1 VARKG
6 MATVEVKQPMTRKQ
20 MAFIIALNAVISTL
34 ITLLLV
40 LVILPALHVTTVPRS
55 TTPTSSVAER
65 ITQSASEVS
74 PTPTPVIHVVQAG
87 DTISG
92 LALKY
97 DVPAED
103 IMAANNLQNPNFLQ
117 VGTELIIPVGGLP
130 QATATFTP
138 APTPTDTPLPFN
150 PPSVETATAE
160 AVAIATATAPST
172 PLPLTG
178 ELKIVISEI
187 IGVGDVNQERVVIL
201 NQGDRLADM
210 QGWTLS
216 DAHGNVY
223 TFPNFRLWAGGSA
236 TVHTRIGQDGN
247 PPANFY
253 WGKLEAIWSPSEV
266 ATLKNSLGEVIA
278 TYTVGP

>member
-1 VARKG
+1 

-20 MAFIIALNAVISTL
+20 MAFIVVLNAVISTL

-40 LVILPALHVTTVPRS
+40 LVILPALNVATIPGS

-65 ITQSASEVS
+65 ITQSAVKST
-74 PTPTPVIHVVQAG
+74 PTPTPVIHLVQMG

-103 IMAANNLQNPNFLQ
+103 IIAANNLANPNYLV

-130 QATATFTP
+130 QATGTFTP
-138 APTPTDTPLPFN
+138 EPTVTDTPLPFYS
-150 PPSVETATAE
+150 PSEETATAE
-160 AVAIATATAPST
+160 AEAIATATAPST
-172 PLPLTG
+172 PLPLAG

-187 IGVGDVNQERVVIL
+187 IGVGDVNQERLVIL
-201 NQGDRLADM
+201 NEGDRLADM

-216 DAHGNVY
+216 DANGNVY
-223 TFPNFRLWAGGSA
+223 AFPNFRLWAGGSA
-236 TVHTRIGQDGN
+236 TVHTRIGQVGN

-253 WGKLEAIWSPSEV
+253 WGKLEAIWSPGEI
-266 ATLKNSLGEVIA
+266 ATLKNSLGEIIA
-278 TYTVGP
+278 TYTIRP